1 MSESITNSVEEI
13 EPVVKERPLRLWNR
27 WSGVAISAMFIAA
40 YVFSQIVVVVM
51 LAADV
56 SALII
61 TIVTVFASALAGIG
75 AILIANALL
84 HKHSL
89 ADLGFTS
96 VSRRWL
102 GIATLLSLVV
112 GVVRAFGL
120 DWLSVTFPVL
130 NAGTEALGEMLVFD
144 EPAAMIITVLLI
156 STLVPLWEE
165 MFFRGFIHN
174 VLRNRLG
181 MWPAIFVSS
190 LLFGLFHFIPL
201 QIIGAF
207 TLGILM
213 AWLYEKSGS
222 LWLPIFAHALNNVVF
237 GTIAQLFG

>member
-1 MSESITNSVEEI
+1 MSDIVNSAI
-13 EPVVKERPLRLWNR
+13 NQPDPTAAKRPLRLWNR
-27 WSGVAISAMFIAA
+27 WSAVAIAAIFIAV
-40 YVFSQIVVVVM
+40 YIISQVAVVLL
-51 LAADV
+51 LAANA
-56 SALII
+56 SILTI
-61 TIVTVFASALAGIG
+61 TVVTVFTSALAGIG
-75 AILIANALL
+75 AILLANALL

-89 ADLGFTS
+89 AALGFTA

-102 GIATLLSLVV
+102 VTATLLSLAV

-130 NAGTEALGEMLVFD
+130 NAGSEALSQMLVFD
-144 EPAAMIITVLLI
+144 EPAAMIVSVVLI

-165 MFFRGFIHN
+165 MFFRGYVHN

-181 MWPAIFVSS
+181 MWAAIFVSS

-207 TLGILM
+207 TLGLLL

-222 LWLPIFAHALNNVVF
+222 LWLPIFAHALNNLVF
-237 GTIAQLFG
+237 GILAQLIG